1 MTTLRPALRRLRLRL
16 VPVPA
21 QALGLALL
29 VVVLAATLVS
39 APLMVAGAEQGA
51 WEQERERL
59 GETVVG
65 ATLGSSTQARRLR
78 PGDAPVSRATDFAD
92 AVTAA
97 ARQAGVGRDGLGA
110 PTTFTRLMDP
120 MAWFAPGGA
129 GPVELVSLTGAAE
142 HVEVVAG
149 AADGTGV
156 LVPEELAAAAGVGPG
171 DGLTVAAEGS
181 PDSPELRVSGVYA
194 APQAP
199 YPGFWAPYGYLH
211 RPVWN
216 PQSGNLEYPP
226 PVVIAPLDLAVS
238 TAATLDRDLFLEWF
252 LPLQPG
258 LPVARVRTAVGA
270 VERLQVTM
278 ASPDS
283 AVAQLLDEE
292 GYQAPVARSGLPT
305 VLDRVDTTR
314 ALLEPPV
321 RAVGI
326 GGGAA
331 ALVLVGA
338 WAAHRVRR
346 RDDELRSLVV
356 RGLSPARAA
365 LHAAAEA
372 ALPVAAGL
380 AAGGLAGWA
389 LVRELGPSTTLPSG
403 ALPQALAFLA
413 AGGAAALAVV
423 ALVTAGLTA
432 RLDSIG
438 SGAAAHLLGR
448 VPWLAVTAVVT
459 VVAAVPLVVG
469 DPADRAGRID
479 VLALVVPLLVTVVV
493 AGALTAVLPRLAVAA
508 GGRLRGLPVGAFL
521 AVRRVLAGQGAARV
535 VVVTTALSLAL
546 VVYAG
551 ALASSTA
558 RTVEVKAAV
567 ATGSDVVVPLGGQG
581 ATGLRPPDGTAV
593 VGTENDAALLPGDTG
608 TDVLVV
614 RPEEVAGVVRWD
626 DGLADRPL
634 DELMADLAAYRGD
647 RVPVLLA
654 GPVPDSLLE
663 ATGGELTLD
672 FDYYSLP
679 VQVVGRTAAF
689 PGQGSSEP
697 LAVADWDAYVA
708 ALETAG
714 RDPALVLAREAWV
727 RGTPGAALDS
737 LAAAGYQADPA
748 RAVRTAAEFAARP
761 ELAAQTWSLAYL
773 RAVALAAGVLGLVG
787 LAMHAVAQ
795 QRRRTVAALLLRR
808 MGLDRRASDAASGA
822 EIGLLA
828 GLAALVAVLV
838 ALPASALVL
847 RVLDPLPALQP
858 GAVFAVPRAALA
870 VVAGGV
876 VLVTA
881 VGSWLVGR
889 TARRATGGQVMRDAT

>member
-1 MTTLRPALRRLRLRL
+1 MTTLRPALRRLRIRL

-29 VVVLAATLVS
+29 VGVLAATLVS
-39 APLMVAGAEQGA
+39 APLMVASAEQGA
-51 WEQERERL
+51 WEQERARL
-59 GETVVG
+59 GETLVG
-65 ATLGSSTQARRLR
+65 ATLGSTTQARRLR
-78 PGDAPVSRATDFAD
+78 PGDAPVSRATDFDD

-97 ARQAGVGRDGLGA
+97 ARQAGVQRDGLGA

-120 MAWFAPGGA
+120 MSYLAPGGA
-129 GPVELVSLTGAAE
+129 GPVELVSLTGAAA
-142 HVEVVAG
+142 HVQIVAG

-171 DGLTVAAEGS
+171 DQLSVTSEGAHAS
-181 PDSPELRVSGVYA
+181 PALPVSGVYA
-194 APQAP
+194 APEAP
-199 YPGFWAPYGYLH
+199 YPGFWAPYGFLY
-211 RPVWN
+211 RPVLD
-216 PQSGNLEYPP
+216 PQSGNLEHPP
-226 PVVIAPLDLAVS
+226 PVVIAPRDLAVA
-238 TAATLDRDLFLEWF
+238 TAAALDRDLFLEWF
-252 LPLQPG
+252 LPLRPD
-258 LPVARVRTAVGA
+258 LPVARVREAAGA
-270 VERLQVTM
+270 AERLQVTM

-314 ALLEPPV
+314 ELLEPPV

-338 WAAHRVRR
+338 WAGHRVHR

-365 LHAAAEA
+365 LHAAGEA
-372 ALPVAAGL
+372 VLPVTAGL

-389 LVRELGPSTTLPSG
+389 SVRELGPSTTLPPG
-403 ALPQALAFLA
+403 ALGQALGFLA
-413 AGGAAALAVV
+413 AGGVAALAVV

-432 RLDSIG
+432 HLDSIG

-469 DPADRAGRID
+469 DPAERAGRID

-493 AGALTAVLPRLAVAA
+493 AGALTALLPRVAA
-508 GGRLRGLPVGAFL
+508 GDRLRGLPVGLFL
-521 AVRRVLAGQGAARV
+521 AVRRVLAGQGPARV

-567 ATGSDVVVPLGGQG
+567 ATGSDVVVPLGSEDT
-581 ATGLRPPDGTAV
+581 TGLRPPDGTAV
-593 VGTENDAALLPGDTG
+593 VGVENDAALLPGDTR

-614 RPEEVAGVVRWD
+614 RPDEVAHVVRWD

-634 DELMADLAAYRGD
+634 DELMAALAGYRGD

-654 GPVPDSLLE
+654 GPLPGSLVE
-663 ATGGELTLD
+663 GTGGELTLD
-672 FDYYSLP
+672 FGHYSLP
-679 VQVVGRTAAF
+679 VQVVGRAAAF
-689 PGQGSSEP
+689 PGQASSEP
-697 LAVADWDAYVA
+697 LAVAEWEAYAA
-708 ALETAG
+708 ALEAAG
-714 RDPALVLAREAWV
+714 RDPALVLAREAWA
-727 RGTPGAALDS
+727 RGTPGPVLDS
-737 LAAAGYQADPA
+737 LAAAGYRSDPT

-761 ELAAQTWSLAYL
+761 ELGAQTWSLAYL
-773 RAVALAAGVLGLVG
+773 RAVALAAGALGLVG

-795 QRRRTVAALLLRR
+795 QRRRTVGVLLLRR
-808 MGLDRRASDAASGA
+808 MGLGRRASHTASGA

-828 GLAALVAVLV
+828 GLSALVAVLV
-838 ALPASALVL
+838 ALPTSALVL

-858 GAVFAVPRAALA
+858 AAVFAVPWAALA

-889 TARRATGGQVMRDAT
+889 TARRTPGGQVMRDAT